1 MNPLDMMK
9 FSSLWSTFTANH
21 PKFPKFIAAASRK
34 GVLAEGSV
42 IAMQITTPNGE
53 TLETN
58 LKITAS
64 DLELV
69 QQLKKMRLS
78 VSEKSSFYTQKER
91 FRRFLQNYR
100 WQNLSFLLYLFVILK
115 KIPQVRK
122 CRYQGLRLFFR
133 QVFKQ

>member
-21 PKFPKFIAAASRK
+21 PKFPKFIA
-34 GVLAEGSV
+34 
-42 IAMQITTPNGE
+42 PNGE

-69 QQLKKMRLS
+69 QQLKKMR
-78 VSEKSSFYTQKER
+78 
-91 FRRFLQNYR
+91 
-100 WQNLSFLLYLFVILK
+100 
-115 KIPQVRK
+115 
-122 CRYQGLRLFFR
+122 
-133 QVFKQ
+133 

>member
-42 IAMQITTPNGE
+42 IAMQITTPDGE

-69 QQLKKMRLS
+69 QQLKKMRKR
-78 VSEKSSFYTQKER
+78 VSQKSSIYTQKER

-100 WQNLSFLLYLFVILK
+100 WQNLSFYCIYVTICNPEK
-115 KIPQVRK
+115 NPADS
-122 CRYQGLRLFFR
+122 
-133 QVFKQ
+133 

>member
-69 QQLKKMRLS
+69 QQLKKMHSTASYRTIYGKLS
-78 VSEKSSFYTQKER
+78 LFIISICNPEKNPADS
-91 FRRFLQNYR
+91 
-100 WQNLSFLLYLFVILK
+100 
-115 KIPQVRK
+115 
-122 CRYQGLRLFFR
+122 
-133 QVFKQ
+133 

>member
-1 MNPLDMMK
+1 MMK
-9 FSSLWSTFTANH
+9 FSRLWSTFTAIH

-69 QQLKKMRLS
+69 QQLKKMR
-78 VSEKSSFYTQKER
+78 
-91 FRRFLQNYR
+91 
-100 WQNLSFLLYLFVILK
+100 
-115 KIPQVRK
+115 
-122 CRYQGLRLFFR
+122 
-133 QVFKQ
+133 

>member
-9 FSSLWSTFTANH
+9 FSSLW
-21 PKFPKFIAAASRK
+21 RK

-69 QQLKKMRLS
+69 QQLKKMR
-78 VSEKSSFYTQKER
+78 
-91 FRRFLQNYR
+91 
-100 WQNLSFLLYLFVILK
+100 
-115 KIPQVRK
+115 
-122 CRYQGLRLFFR
+122 
-133 QVFKQ
+133 

>member
-58 LKITAS
+58 LKIPLPIWNWFSSSKKCAR
-64 DLELV
+64 EC
-69 QQLKKMRLS
+69 LKIIVLYAKR
-78 VSEKSSFYTQKER
+78 EIPP
-91 FRRFLQNYR
+91 FLTK
-100 WQNLSFLLYLFVILK
+100 L
-115 KIPQVRK
+115 
-122 CRYQGLRLFFR
+122 
-133 QVFKQ
+133 

>member
-69 QQLKKMRLS
+69 QQLKKMRER

-100 WQNLSFLLYLFVILK
+100 WQNLSFYCIYVTICNPEK
-115 KIPQVRK
+115 NPA
-122 CRYQGLRLFFR
+122 GS
-133 QVFKQ
+133 

>member
-1 MNPLDMMK
+1 MNPLDMRK
-9 FSSLWSTFTANH
+9 FSSLWSTINAHH

-69 QQLKKMRLS
+69 QQLKKMR
-78 VSEKSSFYTQKER
+78 
-91 FRRFLQNYR
+91 
-100 WQNLSFLLYLFVILK
+100 
-115 KIPQVRK
+115 
-122 CRYQGLRLFFR
+122 
-133 QVFKQ
+133 

>member
-1 MNPLDMMK
+1 MSQHKKRNVITLYIRRNPWDEPIRYDEILQ
-9 FSSLWSTFTANH
+9 SLEYIYRKPS
-21 PKFPKFIAAASRK
+21 KIPKFIAAASRK

-69 QQLKKMRLS
+69 QQLKKMR
-78 VSEKSSFYTQKER
+78 
-91 FRRFLQNYR
+91 
-100 WQNLSFLLYLFVILK
+100 
-115 KIPQVRK
+115 
-122 CRYQGLRLFFR
+122 
-133 QVFKQ
+133 

>member
-42 IAMQITTPNGE
+42 IAMQITTPDGE

-69 QQLKKMRLS
+69 QQIKKM
-78 VSEKSSFYTQKER
+78 Q
-91 FRRFLQNYR
+91 
-100 WQNLSFLLYLFVILK
+100 
-115 KIPQVRK
+115 
-122 CRYQGLRLFFR
+122 
-133 QVFKQ
+133 

>member
-69 QQLKKMRLS
+69 QQLKKCARACLKNHRFIRKKRDS
-78 VSEKSSFYTQKER
+78 AVFYKTIDGKISL
-91 FRRFLQNYR
+91 FYCI
-100 WQNLSFLLYLFVILK
+100 YL
-115 KIPQVRK
+115 
-122 CRYQGLRLFFR
+122 
-133 QVFKQ
+133 

>member
-9 FSSLWSTFTANH
+9 FSGLWSTFTANH
-21 PKFPKFIAAASRK
+21 PKFPKFIAAASRNLLAHA

-42 IAMQITTPNGE
+42 IAMQITTPDGE

-69 QQLKKMRLS
+69 QQLKKMH
-78 VSEKSSFYTQKER
+78 
-91 FRRFLQNYR
+91 
-100 WQNLSFLLYLFVILK
+100 
-115 KIPQVRK
+115 
-122 CRYQGLRLFFR
+122 
-133 QVFKQ
+133 

>member
-58 LKITAS
+58 LKIT
-64 DLELV
+64 EMQHLV
-69 QQLKKMRLS
+69 CAIFIFQTRSRACLKNHRFIRKKRDSAVFYKTIDGKISLFI
-78 VSEKSSFYTQKER
+78 VSM
-91 FRRFLQNYR
+91 
-100 WQNLSFLLYLFVILK
+100 
-115 KIPQVRK
+115 
-122 CRYQGLRLFFR
+122 
-133 QVFKQ
+133 

>member
-42 IAMQITTPNGE
+42 IAMQITT
-53 TLETN
+53 LETN

-69 QQLKKMRLS
+69 QQLKKMR
-78 VSEKSSFYTQKER
+78 
-91 FRRFLQNYR
+91 
-100 WQNLSFLLYLFVILK
+100 
-115 KIPQVRK
+115 
-122 CRYQGLRLFFR
+122 
-133 QVFKQ
+133 

>member
-9 FSSLWSTFTANH
+9 FSSLWSTCTANH

-69 QQLKKMRLS
+69 QQLKKMR
-78 VSEKSSFYTQKER
+78 
-91 FRRFLQNYR
+91 
-100 WQNLSFLLYLFVILK
+100 
-115 KIPQVRK
+115 
-122 CRYQGLRLFFR
+122 
-133 QVFKQ
+133 

>member
-9 FSSLWSTFTANH
+9 FSSLWSTFTAHH

-58 LKITAS
+58 
-64 DLELV
+64 
-69 QQLKKMRLS
+69 
-78 VSEKSSFYTQKER
+78 R
-91 FRRFLQNYR
+91 FRSGTGSAAQKNALE
-100 WQNLSFLLYLFVILK
+100 SV
-115 KIPQVRK
+115 
-122 CRYQGLRLFFR
+122 
-133 QVFKQ
+133 